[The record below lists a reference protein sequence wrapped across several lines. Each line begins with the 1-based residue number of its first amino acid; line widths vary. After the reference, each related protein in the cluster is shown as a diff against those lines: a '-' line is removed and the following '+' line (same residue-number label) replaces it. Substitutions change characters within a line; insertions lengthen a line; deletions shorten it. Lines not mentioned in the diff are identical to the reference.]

1 MIILD
6 HTIKLILIFL
16 LVFTPL
22 AWGSMD
28 LWASSVM
35 ELGIL
40 LIIVLWGLQLMMK
53 STSNQGRTPGT
64 RSMVIERQWAFPA
77 VLLAVFVGLVIFQT
91 VNLPSMLIQIV
102 SAKTVELRS
111 QLQVSSEQ
119 VSRVT
124 LSFLPHATK
133 LELFKW
139 FAFTGL
145 FFFLLSWKLSEEGY
159 RVTGQFIWVL
169 LVVGCLE
176 SLYGLYG
183 AFGRGGSGMGTFV
196 NRNHFAG
203 YLLMII
209 PLAVGLLFAR
219 EVSQRRRFNGWVS
232 RLTSLDGRGILI
244 GFGVILMI
252 LGLLFSTSR
261 MGISSL
267 LISFSLIMV
276 TLRSRRAERRFS
288 KKSALILGLAVLWGA
303 WIGLDA
309 VVSRFFTTS
318 EDFGKRWQIWADT
331 SQIIKDFPLF
341 GAGLGSFAQIFPM
354 HRSFHIRGLVSHAEN
369 DFLQLA
375 SDTGLIGLGLLFA
388 VFVYLFFKA
397 ATRIRALSEGE
408 PQRYIAIGG
417 LVSILAIMFH
427 SLVERNIQVPANAF
441 LYTMLW
447 AVVLTAT
454 SKKTVDE
461 ALGTEH
467 GAWSQRHVEQE
478 K

>member
-1 MIILD
+1 MAMID
-6 HTIKLILIFL
+6 HFIKLILIFL

-35 ELGIL
+35 ELGVL
-40 LIIVLWGLQLMMK
+40 LIIVLWAIQLMTG
-53 STSNQGRTPGT
+53 SPSSHGRTPGI
-64 RSMVIERQWAFPA
+64 RGAVMDQQWVFPA
-77 VLLAVFVGLVIFQT
+77 ALLTVFVGLVIFQM

-102 SAKTVELRS
+102 SPKTVELRN
-111 QLQVSSEQ
+111 QLQVSGEQ
-119 VSRVT
+119 VNRVT
-124 LSFLPHATK
+124 LSFLPHATT
-133 LELFKW
+133 LELLKW
-139 FAFTGL
+139 LALTGL

-159 RVTGQFIWVL
+159 RVTGQLIWVL
-169 LVVGCLE
+169 LLVGCLE

-196 NRNHFAG
+196 NRNQFAG

-209 PLAVGLLFAR
+209 PLTVGFLFSR
-219 EVSQRRRFNGWVS
+219 EASQRRRFDGWVS

-244 GFGVILMI
+244 GFGIILMI

-276 TLRSRRAERRFS
+276 TLRSRQGERRFS

-309 VVSRFFTTS
+309 VISRFFTAS
-318 EDFGKRWQIWADT
+318 EDFGQRWRIWTDT

-375 SDTGLIGLGLLFA
+375 SDTGLIGLGLLRRC
-388 VFVYLFFKA
+388 LFFFFS
-397 ATRIRALSEGE
+397 RPFQES
-408 PQRYIAIGG
+408 
-417 LVSILAIMFH
+417 
-427 SLVERNIQVPANAF
+427 VP
-441 LYTMLW
+441 
-447 AVVLTAT
+447 
-454 SKKTVDE
+454 SPK
-461 ALGTEH
+461 GSH
-467 GAWSQRHVEQE
+467 GDI
-478 K
+478 

>member
-1 MIILD
+1 MVKFD
-6 HTIKLILIFL
+6 HLIKLILIVL

-22 AWGSMD
+22 AWGAMD

-40 LIIVLWGLQLMMK
+40 LIIVLWGVQLMTG
-53 STSNQGRTPGT
+53 SPSGYGRTPGT
-64 RSMVIERQWAFPA
+64 RRAVVDEQWIFPA
-77 VLLAVFVGLVIFQT
+77 ALLTVFVGLVIFQMT
-91 VNLPSMLIQIV
+91 NLPSMLIQIV
-102 SAKTVELRS
+102 SPKTVELRN
-111 QLQVSSEQ
+111 QLQVSDQ
-119 VSRVT
+119 QLSRVT

-139 FAFTGL
+139 LALTGL
-145 FFFLLSWKLSEEGY
+145 FFFLLSWKLSEDGY
-159 RVTGQFIWVL
+159 RVTGQLIWVL
-169 LVVGCLE
+169 LLIGCLE
-176 SLYGLYG
+176 SLYGLYS
-183 AFGRGGSGMGTFV
+183 AFGRGRGFAGGTFV

-209 PLAVGLLFAR
+209 PLTVGYLFSR
-219 EVSQRRRFNGWVS
+219 EASQRRRFSSWVS

-252 LGLLFSTSR
+252 LGLLFSASR

-267 LISFSLIMV
+267 LISFTLIIM
-276 TLRSRRAERRFS
+276 TLRSRKGERWFS

-309 VVSRFFTTS
+309 VISRFFTTS

-341 GAGLGSFAQIFPM
+341 GAGLGTFAQIFPM

-375 SDTGLIGLGLLFA
+375 SDTGLIGLGLLLA

-397 ATRIRALSEGE
+397 ATRVRALSEGE

-417 LVSILAIMFH
+417 LVGILAIMFH
-427 SLVERNIQVPANAF
+427 SLVERNIQVPANAL
-441 LYTMLW
+441 LYTVLW
-447 AVVLTAT
+447 AIVLAT
-454 SKKTVDE
+454 TCKTE
-461 ALGTEH
+461 STERIGH
-467 GAWSQRHVEQE
+467 RA
-478 K
+478 

>member
-1 MIILD
+1 
-6 HTIKLILIFL
+6 
-16 LVFTPL
+16 
-22 AWGSMD
+22 
-28 LWASSVM
+28 M
-35 ELGIL
+35 ELGVL
-40 LIIVLWGLQLMMK
+40 LIIVLWGTQLM
-53 STSNQGRTPGT
+53 T
-64 RSMVIERQWAFPA
+64 RSSSSHGRAPDTRGAVIEQQWVFPA
-77 VLLAVFVGLVIFQT
+77 ALLTVFVGLVIFQMI
-91 VNLPSMLIQIV
+91 NLPSMLIQIV
-102 SAKTVELRS
+102 SPKTVELRS
-111 QLQVSSEQ
+111 QLQVAGEQ
-119 VSRVT
+119 VNHVT

-139 FAFTGL
+139 LALTGL

-159 RVTGQFIWVL
+159 RVTGQLIWVL
-169 LVVGCLE
+169 LVVGSLE

-183 AFGRGGSGMGTFV
+183 AFGRGQGSAGMGTFV

-209 PLAVGLLFAR
+209 PLTVGFLFSR
-219 EVSQRRRFNGWVS
+219 EASQRRRFSGWVS

-252 LGLLFSTSR
+252 LGLLFSASR

-267 LISFSLIMV
+267 LISFTLIIM
-276 TLRSRRAERRFS
+276 TLRSRQGERWFS

-309 VVSRFFTTS
+309 VISRFFTTS

-341 GAGLGSFAQIFPM
+341 GAGLGTFAQIFPM

-375 SDTGLIGLGLLFA
+375 SDTGLIGLGLLLA

-417 LVSILAIMFH
+417 LVGILAIMFH

-441 LYTMLW
+441 LYTVLW
-447 AVVLTAT
+447 AIVLATAC
-454 SKKTVDE
+454 KTE
-461 ALGTEH
+461 SAERLPAGRQ
-467 GAWSQRHVEQE
+467 A
-478 K
+478 